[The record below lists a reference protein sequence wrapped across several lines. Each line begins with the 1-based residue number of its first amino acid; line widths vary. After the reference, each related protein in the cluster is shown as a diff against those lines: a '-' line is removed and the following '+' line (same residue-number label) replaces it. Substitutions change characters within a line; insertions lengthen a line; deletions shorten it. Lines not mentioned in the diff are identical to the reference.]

1 MFPHSY
7 RGKMTKNKTSFD
19 NLIPR
24 TSSLGPGLE
33 AKAEVLNDVAVLN
46 VFFRL
51 LTVEKSQK
59 IKSVLNLC
67 SRTPI
72 VEKFQIWFHLY

>member
-33 AKAEVLNDVAVLN
+33 AQAEVLNDAAVLN
-46 VFFRL
+46 LFFRP

-59 IKSVLNLC
+59 IK
-67 SRTPI
+67 
-72 VEKFQIWFHLY
+72 

>member
-1 MFPHSY
+1 
-7 RGKMTKNKTSFD
+7 MTKNKTSFD

-33 AKAEVLNDVAVLN
+33 AKAEVLNDAAVLN
-46 VFFRL
+46 FFFRL

-59 IKSVLNLC
+59 IK
-67 SRTPI
+67 
-72 VEKFQIWFHLY
+72 

>member
-7 RGKMTKNKTSFD
+7 REKMTKNKTSFD
-19 NLIPR
+19 NIIPR

-33 AKAEVLNDVAVLN
+33 AQAEVLNDAAVLN
-46 VFFRL
+46 FFRL

-59 IKSVLNLC
+59 IK
-67 SRTPI
+67 
-72 VEKFQIWFHLY
+72 